1 MDSIGIG
8 IIELLIQKNDFTS
21 EQLGKVLSVSERTIR
36 NRIKEINEMVIK
48 HGAVIVSQRGQGFHL
63 EIINKDIFEKWL
75 ESIREENNSVPNS
88 PEERVNY
95 LIDYLLNQKD
105 YVLIDDLS
113 DLLYV
118 ARNTLTLDL
127 KRVEQII
134 YKYNLSIERRPNY
147 GIHISGKEADK
158 RLCIVDYLIRNN
170 SYLVS
175 KLKNVSEMMELGDA
189 LSNEFHLGEFSTT
202 VENYTT
208 IKRIS
213 YVAYKRAKN
222 GFQLNFSSDYR
233 NRITNSLSANIMD
246 LVERIICRLG
256 GRYQILNDP
265 DEKLY
270 LAMQIAGRGNIIS
283 GAKTE
288 INPDIDEIVMG
299 MLAEVKNGLKVDLTS
314 DFDLLMALRNHM
326 TAFDIRMKY
335 YISINNPI
343 LETVKKKYSLAY
355 ALASYA
361 CNFLSE
367 RYDKNIS
374 EDEIGYVAIIFE
386 MALEKKNKPVKKK
399 NVVIV
404 CPSGSSTSRFF
415 MYKYKEVFGEYLAD
429 VYECSASDIETF
441 DFKGKKIDYCFTTL
455 NITFQIP
462 VPCYKISILPSEN
475 EIKKYLELFDRD
487 NYKYLSSYYSPH
499 LFIPSLSCANKE
511 EALRKMVQWISER
524 KKLPIDFLDMV
535 LKREKHGLTSF
546 GNLAATPHPIKTCTE
561 ENVVCVAVLD
571 KPINWGNNDVQVII
585 LLSLSLD
592 DQQDSRIFIQTL
604 TDFISN
610 EKAVEQLIRE
620 RTYENF
626 MQLLTQD
633 NGCR

>member
-36 NRIKEINEMVIK
+36 NRIKEINEVIIQ
-48 HGAVIVSQRGQGFHL
+48 HGAVIVSQRGHGFHL

-75 ESIREENNSVPNS
+75 DSICEENSSIPNS

-95 LIDYLLNQKD
+95 LVNYLLNQKD

-127 KRVEQII
+127 KKVEQII
-134 YKYNLSIERRPNY
+134 YKYNLSIERRPNH
-147 GIHISGKEADK
+147 GILISGEEADK

-170 SYLVS
+170 THLVS
-175 KLKNVSEMMELGDA
+175 KLRNVSEMMELGDA
-189 LSNEFHLGEFSTT
+189 LSNEFHLGDFSTT

-208 IKRIS
+208 IKRIT
-213 YVAYKRAKN
+213 YVAYKRAKH
-222 GFQLNFSSDYR
+222 GFRLNFSSDYR
-233 NRITNSLSANIMD
+233 DSITNSLSASIVE
-246 LVERIICRLG
+246 LVDRIIRRLG
-256 GRYQILNDP
+256 DYYQILNDP

-283 GAKTE
+283 VGKTE

-299 MLAEVKNGLKVDLTS
+299 MLEEVKNGLKVDLTS

-335 YISINNPI
+335 YISIDNPI

-361 CNFLSE
+361 CNFLGE
-367 RYDKNIS
+367 RYDKIIS

-429 VYECSASDIETF
+429 VYECSASEIETF
-441 DFKGKKIDYCFTTL
+441 DFEGKKIDYCFTTL
-455 NITFQIP
+455 KITFQIP

-487 NYKYLSSYYSPH
+487 NYKYLSSYYDPN
-499 LFIPSLSCANKE
+499 LFIPSLSCTSKE
-511 EALRKMVQWISER
+511 EALKKIVQWISKR

-535 LKREKHGLTSF
+535 LKREEHGMTSF

-561 ENVVCVAVLD
+561 ENIVCIAVLD

-585 LLSLSLD
+585 LLSLSID

-610 EKAVEQLIRE
+610 EEAVEKLIRE

-626 MQLLTQD
+626 MQLLVQND
-633 NGCR
+633 ECH